1 LGVEAFP
8 ADRRLRAGG
17 GLMALNGD
25 FGVCPRCKH
34 CQELV
39 LGAVGPRALSVGFVY
54 ELARVWGVSRV
65 TVYRRAAVAR
75 GRLYGKA
82 VVGDG

>member
-1 LGVEAFP
+1 MG
-8 ADRRLRAGG
+8 
-17 GLMALNGD
+17 LNGD

-39 LGAVGPRALSVGFVY
+39 LGAVGARALSVAFVG

-65 TVYRRAAVAR
+65 TVYRRAQAAR
-75 GRLYGKA
+75 GGGDGRRRGKA
-82 VVGDG
+82 EG